1 MTYAHIR
8 STPTKRKPVNILLS
22 QDLVDEAKSSGI
34 NISAVAEAA
43 LASAVQDARL
53 ASWAQENAA
62 GLAAL
67 NKFIEEE
74 GLPLA
79 DLRLF

>member
-1 MTYAHIR
+1 MTYAHLR
-8 STPTKRKPVNILLS
+8 STPTKRKPVNISLS
-22 QDLVDEAKSSGI
+22 QDLVVEAKSSGI

-43 LASAVQDARL
+43 LASAVQDAKL
-53 ASWAQENAA
+53 SAWAQENAA

-67 NKFIEEE
+67 NKFIEDE

>member
-8 STPTKRKPVNILLS
+8 STPTKRKPVNISLS

-43 LASAVQDARL
+43 LSSAVQDARL
-53 ASWAQENAA
+53 AAWAKDNAK

>member
-8 STPTKRKPVNILLS
+8 STSPKRKPVNISLS
-22 QDLVDEAKSSGI
+22 QDLVDEAKASGI

-53 ASWAQENAA
+53 TAWAQENGA

>member
-8 STPTKRKPVNILLS
+8 STPTKRRPVNISLS
-22 QDLVDEAKSSGI
+22 QDFVGKAKSSGI

-43 LASAVQDARL
+43 LSSAVQDARL
-53 ASWAQENAA
+53 AAWTQENVK

-67 NKFIEEE
+67 SKFIEEE
-74 GLPLA
+74 GFSLA
-79 DLRLF
+79 NLRLW